1 MIDSHRQL
9 IEMLADGRFHSGE
22 ALAGV
27 LGVSRAAVWKRL
39 RAAAEHLDLDIQS
52 VRGRGHRLARPLELL
67 ERQALESW
75 IAPERRS
82 SLEAV
87 EIFDSLAS
95 TSRYLS
101 EGAGTWGSGGRVC
114 LAEHQTGGRGRRGRS
129 WVSPYGANLYLS
141 LYWRFDLPMAALSG
155 LSLGAGVAAARALE
169 RAGLVGTS
177 LKWPNDIHH
186 REKKLG
192 GILVEV
198 LGQPEGPVS
207 AIIGVGIN
215 VDMPGRSGSTI
226 DQDWT
231 DLRGALG
238 EDLSGIRNR
247 VAGLVIDELLAM
259 VAVLAG
265 GGWPEL
271 RHAWTG
277 FDPYIGREVEVHTP
291 GGIERGVYLGVDDDG
306 ALLLE
311 TGGVA
316 RTYHAGEVSLRATGG
331 GPR

>member
-1 MIDSHRQL
+1 
-9 IEMLADGRFHSGE
+9 MLADGRFHSGE

-39 RAAAEHLDLDIQS
+39 RAMASQLDLDIQS

-67 ERQALESW
+67 ELAELESW
-75 IAPERRS
+75 IEPDRRAA
-82 SLEAV
+82 LEAI
-87 EIFDSLAS
+87 EIFDSLSS

-101 EGAGTWGSGGRVC
+101 EGADGWGGGGRVC
-114 LAEHQTGGRGRRGRS
+114 LAEHQAEGRGRRGRS

-141 LYWRFDLPMAALSG
+141 LYWWFDLPMAALNG

-169 RAGLVGTS
+169 RAGLGGAS

-186 REKKLG
+186 RERKLG

-198 LGQPEGPVS
+198 LGQAEGPVS

-215 VDMPGRSGSTI
+215 VAMPDEPGRAI

-231 DLRGALG
+231 DLHRALG
-238 EDLSGIRNR
+238 GEIRGVRNR
-247 VAGLVIDELLAM
+247 VAGLLIDELVSM
-259 VAVLAG
+259 VGVLAA

-271 RHAWTG
+271 HRAWSA
-277 FDPYIGREVEVHTP
+277 FDAYVGRDVVVHTAQ
-291 GGIERGVYLGVDDDG
+291 GEERGVYLGVDDNG

-311 TGGVA
+311 SGGVA
-316 RTYHAGEVSLRATGG
+316 RTFHAGEVSLRATAGESAS
-331 GPR
+331 